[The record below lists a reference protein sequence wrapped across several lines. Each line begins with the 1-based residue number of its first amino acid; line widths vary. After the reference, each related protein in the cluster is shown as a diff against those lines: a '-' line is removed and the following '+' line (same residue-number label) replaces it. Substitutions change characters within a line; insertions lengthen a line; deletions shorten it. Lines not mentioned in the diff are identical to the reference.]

1 MLSTGRSL
9 RDNYIMF
16 PIFGGGAEA
25 GAKDEAGK
33 QQRSLWEADNK
44 EAVESLASMVRTAVE
59 VFSQANE
66 DTHAG
71 LGQEDSSQL

>member
-1 MLSTGRSL
+1 
-9 RDNYIMF
+9 MF

-25 GAKDEAGK
+25 GTEDEAGK

-44 EAVESLASMVRTAVE
+44 EAVDSLASMVRTAVE

>member
-16 PIFGGGAEA
+16 PIFGGGAE
-25 GAKDEAGK
+25 DEAGK
-33 QQRSLWEADNK
+33 QQRSLWEEDNK
-44 EAVESLASMVRTAVE
+44 DAVESLASMVRTAVE

>member
-1 MLSTGRSL
+1 
-9 RDNYIMF
+9 MF

-25 GAKDEAGK
+25 EDEDEDEAGK

>member
-25 GAKDEAGK
+25 GTEAGK
-33 QQRSLWEADNK
+33 QQRSLWEEDNK
-44 EAVESLASMVRTAVE
+44 EAVDSLASMVRTAVE

-66 DTHAG
+66 DTHTG

>member
-25 GAKDEAGK
+25 ADEDEAGK

-44 EAVESLASMVRTAVE
+44 DAVDSLASMVRTAVE

>member
-1 MLSTGRSL
+1 M

-16 PIFGGGAEA
+16 PIFGGGGAEA
-25 GAKDEAGK
+25 EAEDEAGK
-33 QQRSLWEADNK
+33 QQRSLWEEDNK
-44 EAVESLASMVRTAVE
+44 EAVDSLASMVRTAVE

-66 DTHAG
+66 DTHTG

>member
-16 PIFGGGAEA
+16 PIFGEA
-25 GAKDEAGK
+25 GPEDEDEAGK
-33 QQRSLWEADNK
+33 QQRSLWEEDNK
-44 EAVESLASMVRTAVE
+44 EAVDSLASMVRTAVE

-66 DTHAG
+66 DTHTG